1 MQQKQ
6 PHDWW
11 KTFRKWLKTAWDTVK
26 KFLIQV
32 YPGRKVWLG
41 AGLGIGITGYLFLIL
56 MAVDVFLP
64 VGWGYF
70 LLILILM
77 PLVVSL
83 VAAILIGLGRVLFR
97 LPAIFLIL
105 LATGV
110 VLIVVSFSH
119 FNLAGVLFWGV
130 VIILG
135 GLLGAAASVLIRGR
149 WEHLPPCGRSLW
161 LRGRFWGWWVWF
173 LWSSG

>member
-64 VGWGYF
+64 AGWGYF

-97 LPAIFLIL
+97 LPAVFLIL

-110 VLIVVSFSH
+110 VLMVISFSISIWPGT
-119 FNLAGVLFWGV
+119 F
-130 VIILG
+130 LG
-135 GLLGAAASVLIRGR
+135 CCHYFRGLIRG
-149 WEHLPPCGRSLW
+149 
-161 LRGRFWGWWVWF
+161 
-173 LWSSG
+173 SSVGSHQGTLGTVTTPA